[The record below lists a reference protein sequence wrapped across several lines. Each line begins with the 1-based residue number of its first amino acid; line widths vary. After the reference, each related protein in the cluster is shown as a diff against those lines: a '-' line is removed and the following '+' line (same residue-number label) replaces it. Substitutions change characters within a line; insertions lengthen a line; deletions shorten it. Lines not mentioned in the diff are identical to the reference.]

1 MGETLQFANECDNI
15 ESDKKLGRLS
25 AMKRYLSLLL
35 VIVMLLSLA
44 ACNRQTNADVL
55 ENAQTGLEST
65 APSSSQ
71 DTGDD
76 TTVPT
81 TTVPV
86 TTTPEATESNPT
98 DPAPTEPKP
107 TEPKPT
113 EPKPTEP
120 KPTTPAPCAHSYGVS
135 STVPSTCQTKG
146 SATYTCSK
154 CGDSYT
160 QELTLA
166 EHTVVTDPA
175 VTATCTTEGKTEGK
189 HCSVC
194 STVLVVQQ
202 TIGKTSHSEVIIPG
216 TAPTE
221 TADGMTE
228 GKKCSVCNQTLV
240 AQTVIPAYLDA
251 CRGDYA
257 YTQLGAQANGSGK
270 QKLYERLLTAAKTF
284 HNGQADAQDGIAFS
298 AEFSDLGLTEQEA
311 IQVWLC
317 FRNDNPL
324 FYWISGTV
332 SFTDS
337 QLNILVDSDYATA
350 AARANYNKLVY
361 QKITEYIN
369 KAAGETSAYMIALA
383 YHDAIIEAINY
394 AYEEDGFTPEDAVW
408 AHNILGVFEKGS
420 GVCEAYARTFQLL
433 LNVSGVE
440 NTFVSGTAGT
450 DSMENHAWNL
460 VKLDDGRWYWCDL
473 TWDDN
478 PTWEWGIVYNYFCV
492 NDTQNVNWTDVYD
505 PAEPHGFLTDH
516 TPCAATDS
524 NLTWQMEFPSRS
536 EKEYK
541 ATNELLVRDT
551 FSEDELTYSV
561 IGYHTVQLIDVDR
574 TGALVIPET
583 VEHNGVRYTVIS
595 VGQVRED
602 GLFDQ
607 FTVLENTTSV
617 TIPKTVKFIW
627 DFSLDCATVEW
638 YKVDSANPYF
648 TSVDGVLFTKSLYT
662 LIAYP
667 SGAPARD
674 RYVIPDAT
682 VRVANGAFTHVSNPI
697 KEVVIGPNVEGFG
710 FANWGTGYWDAPP
723 TGGFGGNVIGGEF
736 GEMIYH
742 WNWSGWELKFTVSE
756 SNQYLKIIGG
766 VLYTCYE
773 GKPSLLEAA
782 ASTDIASVLVADGVT
797 GIERYAFENC
807 KNLTGVTLP
816 SSIQNIADVAFNCPN
831 LKEIIFLGTVE
842 QWIAIGKSEMWSWPW
857 TIPVIC
863 TDGTVT

>member
-1 MGETLQFANECDNI
+1 
-15 ESDKKLGRLS
+15 
-25 AMKRYLSLLL
+25 MKRYISLLL

-44 ACNRQTNADVL
+44 ACNRHTNADIL

-65 APSSSQ
+65 APSSSV
-71 DTGDD
+71 DVGGD

-86 TTTPEATESNPT
+86 TTTPGSTESEPTEPKPT
-98 DPAPTEPKP
+98 DPKPTDPKP

-113 EPKPTEP
+113 EPKPCT
-120 KPTTPAPCAHSYGVS
+120 HSYGVS

-160 QELTLA
+160 QELALA
-166 EHTVVTDPA
+166 AHTVVVDPA
-175 VTATCTTEGKTEGK
+175 VAATCTATGKTEGK

-194 STVLVVQQ
+194 STVLVAQA
-202 TIGKTSHSEVIIPG
+202 TIGKTSHNEVIIPG

-221 TADGMTE
+221 TTDGMTE
-228 GKKCSVCNQTLV
+228 GKKCGTCGQILV
-240 AQTVIPAYLDA
+240 TQTVIPAYLESCND
-251 CRGDYA
+251 DFA
-257 YTQLGAQANGSGK
+257 YTQLGSQANGSAK

-284 HNGQADAQDGIAFS
+284 HTGQADAQDGVAVS

-337 QLNILVDSDYATA
+337 QLNILVDSDYATG
-350 AARANYNKLVY
+350 AARANYNKLIY
-361 QKITEYIN
+361 GKITEFIN

-408 AHNILGVFEKGS
+408 AHSILGVFEKGS

-440 NTFVSGTAGT
+440 NTFVSGTAGI
-450 DSMENHAWNL
+450 DSIENHAWNL
-460 VKLDDGRWYWCDL
+460 VKLDDGQWYWCDL

-478 PTWEWGIVYNYFCV
+478 PDWEWGIVYNYFCV
-492 NDTQNVNWTDVYD
+492 NDTQNVNWTDVFD
-505 PAEPHGFLTDH
+505 ASEPYGFLRDH
-516 TPCAATDS
+516 TPCAAMDS
-524 NLTWQMEFPSRS
+524 GLAWQMELPARS

-551 FSEDELTYSV
+551 FSEDQLTYSV

-574 TGALVIPET
+574 VGALVIPET

-595 VGQVRED
+595 VGRVRED

-667 SGAPARD
+667 SGAPERD
-674 RYVIPDAT
+674 KYVIPDAT
-682 VRVANGAFTHVSNPI
+682 VRVANGAFTSVSNPI
-697 KEVVIGPNVEGFG
+697 KELVIGANVEGFG
-710 FANWGTGYWDAPP
+710 YANWGTGYWDAPP
-723 TGGFGGNVIGGEF
+723 TGGFGGNIVSGDL

-742 WNWSGWELKFTVSE
+742 WNWRGWELTFTVSE
-756 SNQYLKIIGG
+756 SNQYLKVIDGA
-766 VLYTCYE
+766 LYFCYE

-782 ASTDIASVLVADGVT
+782 ASTEVTSVSVVDGVT
-797 GIERYAFENC
+797 GIEGFAFANC
-807 KNLTGVTLP
+807 KKLTSVTLP
-816 SSIQNIADVAFNCPN
+816 SSIHTIGSSFDCPN
-831 LKEIIFLGTVE
+831 LKEITFLGTVE
-842 QWIAIGKSEMWSWPW
+842 QWNAIDKSELWSWPW
-857 TIPVIC
+857 QIAVIC
-863 TDGTVT
+863 TDGRV

>member
-1 MGETLQFANECDNI
+1 
-15 ESDKKLGRLS
+15 
-25 AMKRYLSLLL
+25 MKRYISLLL

-44 ACNRQTNADVL
+44 ACNRHTNADIL
-55 ENAQTGLEST
+55 ENAQTGSEST
-65 APSSSQ
+65 VPSSSV
-71 DTGDD
+71 DAGSD

-86 TTTPEATESNPT
+86 TTTPGSTESEPT
-98 DPAPTEPKP
+98 EPKPTESKPTEPKP

-120 KPTTPAPCAHSYGVS
+120 KPTEPKPTEPKPTEPKPCTHSYGVS

-160 QELTLA
+160 QELALA
-166 EHTVVTDPA
+166 AHTVVVDPA
-175 VTATCTTEGKTEGK
+175 VAATCTATGKTEGK

-194 STVLVVQQ
+194 STVLVAQA
-202 TIGKTSHSEVIIPG
+202 TIGKTSHNEVIIPG

-221 TADGMTE
+221 TTDGMTE
-228 GKKCSVCNQTLV
+228 GKKCAVCNQVLV
-240 AQTVIPAYLDA
+240 TQTVIPAYLESCND
-251 CRGDYA
+251 DFA
-257 YTQLGAQANGSGK
+257 YTQLGSQANGSAK

-284 HNGQADAQDGIAFS
+284 HTGQADAQDGVAVS

-337 QLNILVDSDYATA
+337 QLNILVDSDYATG
-350 AARANYNKLVY
+350 AARANYNKLIY

-383 YHDAIIEAINY
+383 YHDAIIETINY

-440 NTFVSGTAGT
+440 NTFVSGTAGI
-450 DSMENHAWNL
+450 DSIENHAWNL
-460 VKLDDGRWYWCDL
+460 VKLDDGQWYWCDL

-478 PTWEWGIVYNYFCV
+478 PDWEWGIVYNYFCV
-492 NDTQNVNWTDVYD
+492 NDTQNVNWTDVFD
-505 PAEPHGFLTDH
+505 PSEPYGFLRDH
-516 TPCAATDS
+516 TPCAAMDS
-524 NLTWQMEFPSRS
+524 GLAWQMELPARS

-551 FSEDELTYSV
+551 FSEDQLTYSV

-574 TGALVIPET
+574 VGALVIPET

-627 DFSLDCATVEW
+627 DFSLDCGTVEW

-667 SGAPARD
+667 SGAPERD
-674 RYVIPDAT
+674 KYVIPDAT
-682 VRVANGAFTHVSNPI
+682 VRVANGAFTSVSNPI
-697 KEVVIGPNVEGFG
+697 KELVIGANVEGFG
-710 FANWGTGYWDAPP
+710 YANWGTGYWDAPP
-723 TGGFGGNVIGGEF
+723 TGGFGGNIVSGDL

-742 WNWSGWELKFTVSE
+742 WNWRGWELTFTVSE
-756 SNQYLKIIGG
+756 SNQYLKVIDGA
-766 VLYTCYE
+766 LYFCYE

-782 ASTDIASVLVADGVT
+782 ASTEVTSVSVVDGVT
-797 GIERYAFENC
+797 GIEGFAFANC
-807 KNLTGVTLP
+807 KKLTSVTLP
-816 SSIQNIADVAFNCPN
+816 SSIHTIGSSFDCPN
-831 LKEIIFLGTVE
+831 LKEITFLGTVE
-842 QWIAIGKSEMWSWPW
+842 QWNAIDKSELWSWPW
-857 TIPVIC
+857 QIAVIC
-863 TDGTVT
+863 TDGRV

>member
-1 MGETLQFANECDNI
+1 
-15 ESDKKLGRLS
+15 
-25 AMKRYLSLLL
+25 MKRYISLLL

-44 ACNRQTNADVL
+44 ACTRQMNADVL
-55 ENAQTGLEST
+55 ENAQAGSEST
-65 APSSSQ
+65 APSSSL
-71 DTGDD
+71 DAGGD

-81 TTVPV
+81 TTVPA
-86 TTTPEATESNPT
+86 TTAPEATESKPT
-98 DPAPTEPKP
+98 EPTPTEPKP

-113 EPKPTEP
+113 EPKL
-120 KPTTPAPCAHSYGVS
+120 CSHSYDVS
-135 STVPSTCQTKG
+135 STVPSTCQAKG

-175 VTATCTTEGKTEGK
+175 VAATCTAEGKTEGK

-194 STVLVVQQ
+194 SAVLVAQA
-202 TIGKTSHSEVIIPG
+202 TIGKTPHSEAIIPG
-216 TAPTE
+216 TTPTE

-228 GKKCSVCNQTLV
+228 GKKCAVCNQVLV

-251 CRGDYA
+251 SCGEFA
-257 YTQLGAQANGSGK
+257 YTQLGAQTNGSGK

-284 HNGQADAQDGIAFS
+284 HTGQADAQEGIAVS

-332 SFTDS
+332 SFTNS
-337 QLNILVDSDYATA
+337 QLNILVDSDYATG
-350 AARANYNKLVY
+350 AARANYNKLIY
-361 QKITEYIN
+361 QKITEFIN
-369 KAAGETSAYMIALA
+369 IAAGETSAYMIALA

-394 AYEEDGFTPEDAVW
+394 AYEEDGVTPEDAVW

-450 DSMENHAWNL
+450 DSVENHAWNL
-460 VKLDDGRWYWCDL
+460 VKLDDGQWYWCDL

-478 PTWEWGIVYNYFCV
+478 PDWEWGIVYNYFCV
-492 NDTQNVNWTDVYD
+492 NDTQNVNWTDVFD
-505 PAEPHGFLTDH
+505 PSEPHGFLTDH
-516 TPCAATDS
+516 TPCTAMDS
-524 NLTWQMEFPSRS
+524 GLAWQMELPARS
-536 EKEYK
+536 GKEYT

-551 FSEDELTYSV
+551 FSGDELTYSV
-561 IGYHTVQLIDVDR
+561 IGYHTVQLIHVDR
-574 TGALVIPET
+574 VGALVIPET

-595 VGQVRED
+595 VGSVRED

-627 DFSLDCATVEW
+627 DFALDCATVEW

-667 SGAPARD
+667 SGAPERD
-674 RYVIPDAT
+674 KYVIPDAT
-682 VRVANGAFTHVSNPI
+682 VRIANGAFTYVSNPI
-697 KEVVIGPNVEGFG
+697 KELVIGANVEGFG
-710 FANWGTGYWDAPP
+710 FANWGTGYRDAPP
-723 TGGFGGNVIGGEF
+723 TGGFGGNVVGGDL

-742 WNWSGWELKFTVSE
+742 WNLCGWELKFTVSE
-756 SNQYLKIIGG
+756 SNQNLKIIDGA
-766 VLYTCYE
+766 LYACYE

-782 ASTDIASVLVADGVT
+782 ASTEVTSVSVVEGAT
-797 GIERYAFENC
+797 GIEGFAFARC
-807 KNLTGVTLP
+807 KNLTSVTLP
-816 SSIQNIADVAFNCPN
+816 SSIRSIGSAFDCPN
-831 LKEIIFLGTVE
+831 LKEITFLGTVE
-842 QWIAIGKSEMWSWPW
+842 QWNAIEKSELWSWPW
-857 TIPVIC
+857 TITVIC
-863 TDGTVT
+863 ADGTAT